1 MDARSEGENID
12 GSGTQRAVLAG
23 VVSPVYLGGSNINEF
38 CSLLV
43 LHRRKMQCSFR
54 SISSGSHYW
63 RRVCQRARKLHH
75 SSVAT
80 YLTSSCCGKAGPDLF
95 GAFSRAATQS
105 SYVACY
111 MGVILL
117 GKF

>member
-1 MDARSEGENID
+1 MMMDARSEGENID

-23 VVSPVYLGGSNINEF
+23 VVSPVCLGGSNINEF

-43 LHRRKMQCSFR
+43 LHHRKMQCSFR

-80 YLTSSCCGKAGPDLF
+80 YLTIVVMGKLDPTYLELSHAQP
-95 GAFSRAATQS
+95 RRVATWL
-105 SYVACY
+105 VTW
-111 MGVILL
+111 V
-117 GKF
+117 